1 MRCSRQKYWSGLP
14 FPPTIVYYKNV
25 YTKVPT
31 FLFTCFFKHFIV
43 FIASETP
50 ILYLWHFLTSY
61 CWYEGKLFN
70 YFILLLYL
78 FSEANMSANNL
89 AFQPFCKKKL
99 LLTGESLLSIQHFK
113 CILSLSLYLHTHT
126 HIPMHTH
133 TISVFHTFASNTGWY
148 GRAPMWFL
156 SKSLASLPVCLTSGH
171 WRA

>member
-1 MRCSRQKYWSGLP
+1 MRFSRQKYWSGLP

-43 FIASETP
+43 FIASETQ

-61 CWYEGKLFN
+61 CWYKGKLFN
-70 YFILLLYL
+70 CFILLLYL

-99 LLTGESLLSIQHFK
+99 LLTGESLISWAYLSIY
-113 CILSLSLYLHTHT
+113 IHTHT
-126 HIPMHTH
+126 HPCTH
-133 TISVFHTFASNTGWY
+133 TQYQCSTPLQVTLAGMEELPCDSSA
-148 GRAPMWFL
+148 RAWL
-156 SKSLASLPVCLTSGH
+156 HSLCV
-171 WRA
+171 